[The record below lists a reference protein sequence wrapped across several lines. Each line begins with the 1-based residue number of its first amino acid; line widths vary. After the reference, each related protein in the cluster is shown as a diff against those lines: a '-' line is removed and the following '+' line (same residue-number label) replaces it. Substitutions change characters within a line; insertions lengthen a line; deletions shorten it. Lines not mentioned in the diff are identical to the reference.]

1 MRGIT
6 CTYCAIMCFDTC
18 SARYV
23 SLRSSLHDTGPMRK
37 RFYQALSSELGAQ
50 QYLHHHRSGNYM
62 ASCVGIQ
69 GNDSFLYL
77 ALQARGVG
85 ETYRKGSVPGTT
97 CLCHRSLAN
106 LGTIMIEDCDAG
118 ELSRKGRVDPAHLHG
133 TRELLRVLWRG
144 ESHTI

>member
-85 ETYRKGSVPGTT
+85 ETYRKG
-97 CLCHRSLAN
+97 
-106 LGTIMIEDCDAG
+106 
-118 ELSRKGRVDPAHLHG
+118 RVDPAHLHG
-133 TRELLRVLWRG
+133 TRELLRVLWRD
-144 ESHTI
+144 ESHTISCHVCHLPDAAVGVEFQPTERKR